1 MSGAC
6 DQGHNKTEIG
16 KIRNPKS
23 CMLHVVNWYALVDN
37 LEIDKNF
44 FEKKHP

>member
-6 DQGHNKTEIG
+6 DPGHKKTEIG

-23 CMLHVVNWYALVDN
+23 CMLHVVNQDAVVDN

-44 FEKKHP
+44 FEKKQL